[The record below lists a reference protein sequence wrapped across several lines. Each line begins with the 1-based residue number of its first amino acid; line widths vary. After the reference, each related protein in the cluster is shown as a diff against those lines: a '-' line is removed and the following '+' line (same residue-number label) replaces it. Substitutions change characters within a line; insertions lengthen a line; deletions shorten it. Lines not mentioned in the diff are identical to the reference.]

1 LVRLVVMSAHL
12 LAAAAAAADSPSWFW
27 YATRGL
33 GTATLIVLTG
43 TVVLGIVTSTGWI
56 GERTPAFVAADIH
69 RNLSLLG
76 MCLLAAHIITT
87 VLDPFAHI
95 GVRDVIIPVGAA
107 YRPVWLGLGVAA
119 MWVLIAVVASSLLR
133 DRIGPRPWRLIHWA
147 AYGSWPLAV
156 VHGLGTGSD
165 AQAPWLIAVVV
176 SCVVAV
182 VFALVF
188 RLRQGRPAT
197 RPIRAAAGIVAT
209 AIVVGA
215 GAWAFAGPFQ
225 PGWAARAGTPVV
237 KVVAAKPGPVHPGP
251 GGFTDPLAGVLV
263 KDTAGNVQ
271 ISMRDMAD
279 PDLTIAIRSPNTAET
294 LPVVTISR
302 GTKALCSMP
311 GTPGTTLYA
320 VCGKVRLT
328 IAFYGSTTVLAKG
341 GQITGQL
348 VTSGP
353 LN

>member
-1 LVRLVVMSAHL
+1 MAHL
-12 LAAAAAAADSPSWFW
+12 LAASAAAASSPSWFW

-33 GTATLIVLTG
+33 GAATLIVLTG
-43 TVVLGIVTSTGWI
+43 TIVLGIVTSTRWI
-56 GERTPAFVAADIH
+56 GESTPAFVAADVH

-76 MCLLAAHIITT
+76 ICLLAAHVITT

-95 GVRDVIIPVGAA
+95 SVRDVIVPVGAA
-107 YRPVWLGLGVAA
+107 YRPIWLGLGVAA
-119 MWVLIAVVASSLLR
+119 MWVLVGVVASSLLR
-133 DRIGPRPWRLIHWA
+133 DRIGPRAWRLIHWA
-147 AYGSWPLAV
+147 AYASWPLAV

-165 AQAPWLIAVVV
+165 AQAPWLVAVVA

-188 RLRQGRPAT
+188 RLRHGGPAT
-197 RPIRAAAGIVAT
+197 RPIRAAAGIACGAILVAS
-209 AIVVGA
+209 A
-215 GAWAFAGPFQ
+215 AWAFSGPFQ

-237 KVVAAKPGPVHPGP
+237 KTVAVKPGPVHPGP
-251 GGFTDPLAGVLV
+251 GGFTDPLSGVLV
-263 KDTAGNVQ
+263 KDSAGNVQ
-271 ISMRDMAD
+271 ISLRDMVDTA
-279 PDLTIAIRSPNTAET
+279 LTIAIRSPNSSET

-302 GTKALCSMP
+302 GSRVLCTVPATAGS
-311 GTPGTTLYA
+311 TLYA
-320 VCGKVRLT
+320 VCGTTRLT
-328 IAFYGSTTVLAKG
+328 IAFYGSSAILQGG